1 MGNAEGLVKFCRAVQ
16 KRCPI
21 GSYINPT
28 AGATAGYESEVR
40 RKEKHNRYFQL
51 HLLDK
56 FTKYQMN

>member
-1 MGNAEGLVKFCRAVQ
+1 MGNAERLVKFCRAVQ

-40 RKEKHNRYFQL
+40 REEKQNRYFQL
-51 HLLDK
+51 HVA
-56 FTKYQMN
+56 T